1 METTT
6 FDLNMMYGDHH
17 VIEVR
22 KLISSIPGVEE
33 IYASSCFQVLEVSFD
48 ESKVDAGTIEEELKK
63 AGYFGEMTF
72 PVEAGTGS
80 TASNGKKPFFRHTAV
95 LEQTGD
101 EVSFAQKAPYEGRPL
116 WPCPGVGALKDDE

>member
-22 KLISSIPGVEE
+22 KLISSIPGVED

-80 TASNGKKPFFRHTAV
+80 TASNGKKPFFRHTTA

-101 EVSFAQKAPYEGRPL
+101 AVSFAQKAPYEGRPL
-116 WPCPGVGALKDDE
+116 WPCPGVGALQDDE

>member
-22 KLISSIPGVEE
+22 KLISSISGVEE

-80 TASNGKKPFFRHTAV
+80 TASNGKKPFFRHTAA
-95 LEQTGD
+95 LEQVGGG
-101 EVSFAQKAPYEGRPL
+101 VSFAQKAPYEGRPL

>member
-6 FDLNMMYGDHH
+6 INLNMMYGDHH

-33 IYASSCFQVLEVSFD
+33 IYASSCFQIVEVTFD
-48 ESKVDAGTIEEELKK
+48 ESKVDAGTIENELKK
-63 AGYFGEMTF
+63 AGYLGEMTF

-80 TASNGKKPFFRHTAV
+80 TASNGKKPFFRHSAA
-95 LEQTGD
+95 LEQTGG
-101 EVSFAQKAPYEGRPL
+101 VVNFTQKAPYEGRPL
-116 WPCPGVGALKDDE
+116 WPCPGVGALQDDE